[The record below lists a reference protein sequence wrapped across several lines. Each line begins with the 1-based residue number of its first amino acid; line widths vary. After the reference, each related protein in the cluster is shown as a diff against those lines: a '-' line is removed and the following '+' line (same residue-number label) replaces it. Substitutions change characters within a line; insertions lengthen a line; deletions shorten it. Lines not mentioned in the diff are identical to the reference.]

1 MWSVGCTLLD
11 LLLRRKSF
19 PGDDPTAV
27 LASIVATMGPPPADW
42 GHDYVDRGRLL
53 QVIDTVSTT
62 SLHHHITRS
71 RSGHV
76 SRDLVDLLHGLLQY
90 DPKHRLTAAQALRHA
105 WFRGEHALPSQLASA
120 CRAVIGR
127 IEDPD
132 AAFLDDARLLM
143 DIRHQ
148 LDRTVMEQLGEFH
161 MALDQLDQTSG
172 AQKDIY
178 RMRFIMAMSRCIDR
192 CNMPKLQAVAAMLR
206 ERAKRVETETDQARG
221 WSDASNMIEG
231 LDTMIRAMDM
241 EKNRML

>member
-1 MWSVGCTLLD
+1 MSQLLLGVHHIHSLGIIHRDINPRNILLD
-11 LLLRRKSF
+11 HAGTVRIADFGLAGRATPDMWL
-19 PGDDPTAV
+19 GDSPDRVVTENYRPPDM
-27 LASIVATMGPPPADW
+27 LIGASATD
-42 GHDYVDRGRLL
+42 
-53 QVIDTVSTT
+53 
-62 SLHHHITRS
+62 

-90 DPKHRLTAAQALRHA
+90 DPTHRLTAAQALRHA

-120 CRAVIGR
+120 CRTVIGR

-132 AAFLDDARLLM
+132 AAFLDDARILM

-206 ERAKRVETETDQARG
+206 ERAKPKARG
-221 WSDASNMIEG
+221 WSDASNMIDG